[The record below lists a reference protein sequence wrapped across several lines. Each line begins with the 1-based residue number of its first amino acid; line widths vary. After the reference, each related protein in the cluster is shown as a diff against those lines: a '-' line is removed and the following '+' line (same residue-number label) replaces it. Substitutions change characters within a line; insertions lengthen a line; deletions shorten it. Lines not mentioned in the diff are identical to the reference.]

1 MLTKEILRQNAAF
14 AELSDDVL
22 SQIEQMSR
30 NDEETVIGKRIG
42 EIHQQYD
49 KTIFETT
56 GIARNGD
63 EKSYKYLERAAKALR
78 EKVQNADSLNDKIA
92 TLEKDKEELQKKITE
107 GGGEE
112 LQAVNA
118 ELAKTKKQYNELK
131 KQMDEREGEYK
142 KQLFDVQVGF
152 DMSQA
157 VSGLKLRAD
166 IPEAAARVLVE
177 SAVNKVKTSYNPE
190 YVETNGVKKL
200 VFKDENGVTLNNPQ
214 NNLEPYTAKELLQ
227 NELKTMGIL
236 DEGRRQTGGGTH
248 GGSGGSGGGSS
259 VDISGAKTQ
268 VEANDLIKIAL
279 NKQGLVYGSS
289 EYQQAFDKAWVD
301 NNITQLP
308 LQ

>member
-1 MLTKEILRQNAAF
+1 MLTREILRQNAAF
-14 AELSDDVL
+14 AELSDDII

-92 TLEKDKEELQKKITE
+92 ALEKEKEELQKKITE

-118 ELAKTKKQYNELK
+118 ELAKTKQQYNALK

-214 NNLEPYTAKELLQ
+214 NSLEPYTAKELLQ

-236 DEGRRQTGGGTH
+236 DEGRKQTGGGTH

>member
-1 MLTKEILRQNAAF
+1 MLTREILRQNAAF
-14 AELSDDVL
+14 AELSDDIL

-30 NDEETVIGKRIG
+30 NDEDTVIGKRIG

-92 TLEKDKEELQKKITE
+92 ALEKEKEELQKKITE

-118 ELAKTKKQYNELK
+118 ELAKTKQQYNALK

-214 NNLEPYTAKELLQ
+214 NSLEPYTAKELLQ

>member
-1 MLTKEILRQNAAF
+1 MLTREILRQNAAF
-14 AELSDDVL
+14 AELSDDIL

-92 TLEKDKEELQKKITE
+92 ALEKEKEELQKKITE

-118 ELAKTKKQYNELK
+118 ELAKTKQQYNALK

-142 KQLFDVQVGF
+142 KQLFNVQVGF

-214 NNLEPYTAKELLQ
+214 NSLEPYTAKELLQ

-236 DEGRRQTGGGTH
+236 DEGRKQTGGGTH

>member
-1 MLTKEILRQNAAF
+1 MLTREILRQNAAF
-14 AELSDDVL
+14 AELSDDII

-30 NDEETVIGKRIG
+30 NDEETLIGKRIG

-63 EKSYKYLERAAKALR
+63 EKSYKYLERAAKSLR

-92 TLEKDKEELQKKITE
+92 ALEKEKEELKKKITE

-118 ELAKTKKQYNELK
+118 ELAKTKQQYNALK

-166 IPEAAARVLVE
+166 IPEAAARVLME
-177 SAVNKVKTSYNPE
+177 SAVNKVKTAYTPE

-214 NNLEPYTAKELLQ
+214 NSLEPYTAKELLQ

-236 DEGRRQTGGGTH
+236 DEGRKQTGGGTH

-268 VEANDLIKIAL
+268 VEANDMIKAAL
-279 NKQGLVYGSS
+279 GRQGLIYGTS
-289 EYQQAFDKAWVD
+289 EYQAAMDKAWTD
-301 NNITQLP
+301 NNVGQLP

>member
-1 MLTKEILRQNAAF
+1 MLTREILRQNAAF
-14 AELSDDVL
+14 AELSDDII

-63 EKSYKYLERAAKALR
+63 EKSYKYLERAAKVLR
-78 EKVQNADSLNDKIA
+78 EKAQSIDGLNGKIA
-92 TLEKDKEELQKKITE
+92 ALEKEKEELKKKVTE

-118 ELAKTKKQYNELK
+118 ELAKTKQQYSDMKKKMEDRETAYRQEL
-131 KQMDEREGEYK
+131 
-142 KQLFDVQVGF
+142 FNVQIGY
-152 DMSQA
+152 DMTQA
-157 VSGLKLRAD
+157 ASGLKLKAD
-166 IPEAAARVLVE
+166 IPEAAGKVLMD
-177 SAVNKVKTSYNPE
+177 SAISKIKTAYKPE
-190 YVETNGVKKL
+190 YVENNGVKTL
-200 VFKDENGVTLNNPQ
+200 VFKDENGVTINNP
-214 NNLEPYTAKELLQ
+214 NNSLKPYTARELLQ

-236 DEGRRQTGGGTH
+236 DEGRKQTGGGTH

>member
-1 MLTKEILRQNAAF
+1 MLTREILRQNAAF
-14 AELSDDVL
+14 AELSDDIL

-30 NDEETVIGKRIG
+30 NDEDTVIGKRIG

-63 EKSYKYLERAAKALR
+63 EKSYKYLERAAKSLR

-92 TLEKDKEELQKKITE
+92 ALEKEKEELQKKITE

-118 ELAKTKKQYNELK
+118 ELAKTKQQYNALK

-214 NNLEPYTAKELLQ
+214 NSLEPYTAKELLQ

>member
-92 TLEKDKEELQKKITE
+92 TREKDKEELQKKITE

>member
-1 MLTKEILRQNAAF
+1 MLTREILRQNAAF
-14 AELSDDVL
+14 AELSDDIL

-63 EKSYKYLERAAKALR
+63 EKSYKYLERATKSLR

-92 TLEKDKEELQKKITE
+92 ALEKEKEELKKKITE
-107 GGGEE
+107 GEGEE

-118 ELAKTKKQYNELK
+118 ELAKTKQQYNALK

-214 NNLEPYTAKELLQ
+214 NSLEPYTAKELLQ

-248 GGSGGSGGGSS
+248 GRSGGSGGGSS

-289 EYQQAFDKAWVD
+289 EYQQAFDKACID

>member
-1 MLTKEILRQNAAF
+1 MLTREILRQNAAF
-14 AELSDDVL
+14 AELSDDIL

-49 KTIFETT
+49 KTIFEAT

-78 EKVQNADSLNDKIA
+78 EKAQNADSLNGKI
-92 TLEKDKEELQKKITE
+92 TELEKEKEELQKKITE
-107 GGGEE
+107 GGGED

-118 ELAKTKKQYNELK
+118 ELAKTKQQYNALK

-166 IPEAAARVLVE
+166 IPEAAARVLME

-214 NNLEPYTAKELLQ
+214 NSLEPYTAKELLQ

-236 DEGRRQTGGGTH
+236 DEGRKQTGSGTH

>member
-1 MLTKEILRQNAAF
+1 MLTREILRQNAAF
-14 AELSDDVL
+14 AELSDDII

-92 TLEKDKEELQKKITE
+92 ALEKEKEELQKKITE

-118 ELAKTKKQYNELK
+118 ELAKTKQQYNALK

-214 NNLEPYTAKELLQ
+214 NSLEPYTAKELLQ

-236 DEGRRQTGGGTH
+236 DEGRKQTGGGTH

-268 VEANDLIKIAL
+268 AL
-279 NKQGLVYGSS
+279 NKQVLVYCSS
-289 EYQQAFDKAWVD
+289 EYQHAFVKAWFD
-301 NNITQLP
+301 NNITQLT
-308 LQ
+308 LK

>member
-1 MLTKEILRQNAAF
+1 MLTRDILRQNAAF
-14 AELSDDVL
+14 AELSDDIL

-30 NDEETVIGKRIG
+30 NDEDTVIGKRIG

-78 EKVQNADSLNDKIA
+78 EKAQNADSLNDKIA
-92 TLEKDKEELQKKITE
+92 ALEKEKEELQKKITE

-118 ELAKTKKQYNELK
+118 ELAKTKQQYNALK

-214 NNLEPYTAKELLQ
+214 NSLEPYTAKELLQ

>member
-14 AELSDDVL
+14 AELSDDIL

-78 EKVQNADSLNDKIA
+78 EKAQSIDGLNGKIA
-92 TLEKDKEELQKKITE
+92 ALEKEKEELQKKIIE

-118 ELAKTKKQYNELK
+118 ELAKTKQQYNALK

-214 NNLEPYTAKELLQ
+214 NSLEPYTAQELLQ

-289 EYQQAFDKAWVD
+289 EYQQAFDKACID

>member
-1 MLTKEILRQNAAF
+1 MLTREILRQNAAF
-14 AELSDDVL
+14 AELSDDIL
-22 SQIEQMSR
+22 SKIEQMSR

-63 EKSYKYLERAAKALR
+63 EKSYKYLERAAKVLR
-78 EKVQNADSLNDKIA
+78 EKAQSIDGLNGKITA
-92 TLEKDKEELQKKITE
+92 LEKEKEELQKKITE

-118 ELAKTKKQYNELK
+118 ELAKTKQQYNALK
-131 KQMDEREGEYK
+131 KQMDEREEEYK

-157 VSGLKLRAD
+157 VSGLKLRSD
-166 IPEAAARVLVE
+166 IPEAAARVLME
-177 SAVNKVKTSYNPE
+177 SAVNKVKTAYTPE

-214 NNLEPYTAKELLQ
+214 NSLEPYTAKELLQ

>member
-1 MLTKEILRQNAAF
+1 MLTREILRQNAAF
-14 AELSDDVL
+14 AELSDDIL

-63 EKSYKYLERAAKALR
+63 EKSYKYLERAAKSLR

-92 TLEKDKEELQKKITE
+92 ALEKEKEELKKKITE

-118 ELAKTKKQYNELK
+118 ELAKTKQQYNALK

-214 NNLEPYTAKELLQ
+214 NSLEPYTAKELLQ

-236 DEGRRQTGGGTH
+236 DEGRKQTGSGTH